1 MTITTSHSGPD
12 SSAHHGQQAVR
23 GRKRWTLRFAS
34 VALPALLGASTLST
48 AAVAQVKIGL
58 AAPLTGPDAAF
69 GQGMRFGA
77 EQAVADI
84 NRAGGIAGQKLQ
96 LVVLDDAGEPKQAMA
111 IARKFTGDGI
121 RFVVGHLTSGATA
134 VALPIYDETGT
145 VALTPTATWA
155 PLTARGA
162 WNLFRLCGNDA
173 QQGTLAGN
181 WLADQFQEW
190 PVAII
195 NDKTTFGRALADE
208 VARVLKARGGREAL
222 FEGVARGEK
231 DFSALIDR
239 MKALRVEAV
248 FFGGLAPDAALL
260 IRAMREAGI
269 GAPLIG
275 SDGLLDKD
283 FAQIA
288 GPGAEGTLM
297 TLTADTRRLPDGKGA
312 AARISRTPEAEMV
325 AARTYAAFEMLKAGI
340 EGAGSTEGRKV
351 ADYLRGGKP
360 VKTFVGEL
368 AFDAKGDLSKSP
380 YAIQVW
386 RRVPDG
392 RIDYAGHE
400 AGR

>member
-1 MTITTSHSGPD
+1 M
-12 SSAHHGQQAVR
+12 V
-23 GRKRWTLRFAS
+23 
-34 VALPALLGASTLST
+34 LPVLIGACAFST
-48 AAVAQVKIGL
+48 AAVAQVKVGL

-69 GQGMRFGA
+69 GQGMRLGA
-77 EQAVADI
+77 ELAVADI

-96 LVVLDDAGEPKQAMA
+96 LVVQDDAGEPKQAMVA
-111 IARKFTGDGI
+111 ARKLTGDGI
-121 RFVVGHLTSGATA
+121 RFVIGHLTSGATA
-134 VALPIYDETGT
+134 VALPIYDEAGT
-145 VALTPTATWA
+145 VALTPAASWA

-173 QQGTLAGN
+173 RQGTLAGN

-195 NDKTTFGRALADE
+195 NDKTTFGRTLADE
-208 VARVLKARGGREAL
+208 VARVVKARGGREAL

-231 DFSALIDR
+231 NFSALVDR
-239 MKALRVEAV
+239 MKAQRVEAV

-260 IRAMREAGI
+260 VRAMRDAEI

-283 FAQIA
+283 FAQVA

-297 TLTADTRRLPDGKGA
+297 TLAADTRRLPDARGA
-312 AARISRTPEAEMV
+312 AGKIVRTPEAEVV
-325 AARTYAAFEMLKAGI
+325 AARTYAAFEVLKAGI
-340 EGAGSTEGRKV
+340 EGAGSSEGRKV
-351 ADYLRGGKP
+351 AEYLRGGKAM
-360 VKTFVGEL
+360 KTFIGEL

-380 YAIQVW
+380 YSIQVW

-400 AGR
+400 TGR